1 MKKKNQAPVERFEVD
16 MSQGLSESQVSLRQS
31 QKLTNLTKKSSGK
44 SYTRIICENVFTF
57 FNFLW
62 LAIFV
67 ALVAVG
73 SYNNLLFAIIIVAN
87 TLIAI
92 IQECKAKKTVAKL
105 QLVVAP
111 RITAMRDGKEIELS
125 SNDIVLDD
133 IIILEN
139 GNQIPTDCEILDGV
153 VDVNESLL
161 TGESVSVKKKLGD
174 KLLAGSFLTS
184 GKCVC
189 RVVAVGEG
197 NYISSVAK
205 AAKGVA
211 KPKSN
216 LFKDLNKLI
225 KIIGYFIIPV
235 GILMFLN
242 NFYGQDTNIATAVE
256 KTCGSLVGM
265 IPAGMFC
272 LSQSPLLLA
281 SSSFPKRK
289 HLFKTSIQSKCLPAQ
304 MYFALTKLEQS
315 RTERCK
321 FAKS

>member
-1 MKKKNQAPVERFEVD
+1 MKKKNQAPVERFVVD

-111 RITAMRDGKEIELS
+111 KITAVRDGKEIELS

-139 GNQIPTDCEILDGV
+139 GNQIPADCEILDGV

-161 TGESVSVKKKLGD
+161 TGESVS
-174 KLLAGSFLTS
+174 
-184 GKCVC
+184 
-189 RVVAVGEG
+189 
-197 NYISSVAK
+197 
-205 AAKGVA
+205 
-211 KPKSN
+211 
-216 LFKDLNKLI
+216 
-225 KIIGYFIIPV
+225 
-235 GILMFLN
+235 GIC
-242 NFYGQDTNIATAVE
+242 YGA
-256 KTCGSLVGM
+256 
-265 IPAGMFC
+265 
-272 LSQSPLLLA
+272 
-281 SSSFPKRK
+281 
-289 HLFKTSIQSKCLPAQ
+289 
-304 MYFALTKLEQS
+304 
-315 RTERCK
+315 
-321 FAKS
+321 